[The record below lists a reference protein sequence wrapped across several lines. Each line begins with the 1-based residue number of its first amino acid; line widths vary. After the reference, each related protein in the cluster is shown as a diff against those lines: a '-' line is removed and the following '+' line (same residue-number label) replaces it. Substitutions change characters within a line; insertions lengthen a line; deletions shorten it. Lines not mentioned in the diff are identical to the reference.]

1 MPFLAG
7 TNPRSASSAVGK
19 GPTTDPHV
27 LSKRGL
33 RVSDTRSEH
42 EPNLARN
49 APAGYQ
55 PVNERGDGH
64 RVPGAKCGG
73 AHHRLGTERPTG
85 RSAVSPPPG
94 LPPIRTLDDIQGRAR
109 SLLGQEHNPERA
121 VTRIDEPNPAH
132 DHCGELRRPN
142 TTLGRQAEVIRN
154 ASNRHSV
161 RSPALGM

>member
-1 MPFLAG
+1 MATATELPFLAG

-49 APAGYQ
+49 APVGYQ

-73 AHHRLGTERPTG
+73 THDRLGTERPE
-85 RSAVSPPPG
+85 
-94 LPPIRTLDDIQGRAR
+94 I
-109 SLLGQEHNPERA
+109 
-121 VTRIDEPNPAH
+121 
-132 DHCGELRRPN
+132 
-142 TTLGRQAEVIRN
+142 
-154 ASNRHSV
+154 ASNLRTAESK
-161 RSPALGM
+161 SSYFALRYSEKSSKFD

>member
-1 MPFLAG
+1 MWRRASPPWHG
-7 TNPRSASSAVGK
+7 TPDWKIGCFA
-19 GPTTDPHV
+19 
-27 LSKRGL
+27 
-33 RVSDTRSEH
+33 
-42 EPNLARN
+42 
-49 APAGYQ
+49 
-55 PVNERGDGH
+55 
-64 RVPGAKCGG
+64 
-73 AHHRLGTERPTG
+73 
-85 RSAVSPPPG
+85 PPG